1 MTKTVLE
8 RREYARLMHYDAE
21 LTHEEALQRVGS
33 LHNHKKV
40 PSDAAGKIRECECG
54 ARIII

>member
-1 MTKTVLE
+1 MITLE

-33 LHNHKKV
+33 LHNHRKV
-40 PSDAAGKIRECECG
+40 SSDATGKIRECECG